1 MDNNILF
8 YIKDNEICYD
18 GIIIIKYIFM
28 IYYKEKL
35 KYNIKYEYYDMIMM
49 TKVSKYDINWR

>member
-1 MDNNILF
+1 
-8 YIKDNEICYD
+8 
-18 GIIIIKYIFM
+18 M